1 MKRLII
7 LIPFFL
13 VFISSGFS
21 QDTIFMHN
29 DDIVVSKV
37 IEVSSDQIKY
47 KKFDN
52 PDGPVY
58 YKNQN
63 EIARIVYANGYQEN
77 FSTGKSEF
85 KNVKRKRK
93 YPAHMMIHMGSSIAT
108 LSGDIQNNKHR
119 ANFAGGLGF
128 EIPIDTIRLN
138 FVDISIFY
146 EVKGTKFEDNS
157 IKYWNE
163 DYEVLDAYQNNEYIT
178 LLFAYKRYITKNKK
192 IYAKLGV
199 FGGYLASATIYGNLY
214 DPVSGQKQSFDD
226 DEKGKYLDLDI
237 GGSIG
242 AGLSLPL
249 GRGDYLSY
257 FISEVRYNHSF
268 SSIYDDEAD
277 SYKEFNSSFLL
288 LVGIKFML

>member
-1 MKRLII
+1 MS
-7 LIPFFL
+7 
-13 VFISSGFS
+13 ISLS
-21 QDTIFMHN
+21 QDTIFFHN
-29 DDIVVSKV
+29 DDFVVSKV
-37 IEVSSDQIKY
+37 IEVLPEQIKY
-47 KKFDN
+47 KKFDY

-58 YKNQN
+58 IKNQN
-63 EIARIVYANGYQEN
+63 EIARIVYANGYQES
-77 FSTGKSEF
+77 FSSGINKL

-93 YPAHMMIHMGSSIAT
+93 YPAHMMIQLGSSMAT
-108 LSGDIQNNKHR
+108 LSGDIQNNKYK

-138 FVDISIFY
+138 FIDISLLY

-157 IKYWNE
+157 IEYWDE
-163 DYEVLDAYQNNEYIT
+163 DYEVIDAFQSNEYIT
-178 LLFAYKRYITKNKK
+178 LLFAYKRYLTKNKK

-214 DPVSGQKQSFDD
+214 DLASGQKQNFDD
-226 DEKGKYLDLDI
+226 NEKGKYLDLDI

-242 AGLSLPL
+242 AGISLPL
-249 GRGDYLSY
+249 GRVEYLSY

-268 SSIYDDEAD
+268 YNIYDDETD

-288 LVGIKFML
+288 IVGIKFML